1 MIKCDPS
8 RYAHLLVRT
17 EGTPLNVL
25 ETVQR
30 QLRAVDAD
38 LGVYDAQS
46 MEAVLDQA
54 VASPKL
60 NSVLLWVFAVA
71 ALILSAIGVYGVT
84 SSVVARRTREFA
96 IKMAIGAPPSTIFRT
111 VSRDGATVALV
122 GVAVGVGGSLVLAR
136 VFASLVF
143 GVVATDRA
151 TLVASAGVVFAV
163 AMLAC
168 WRPAWRATKV
178 DPMAVLRSE

>member
-1 MIKCDPS
+1 
-8 RYAHLLVRT
+8 
-17 EGTPLNVL
+17 
-25 ETVQR
+25 
-30 QLRAVDAD
+30 
-38 LGVYDAQS
+38 
-46 MEAVLDQA
+46 
-54 VASPKL
+54 
-60 NSVLLWVFAVA
+60 
-71 ALILSAIGVYGVT
+71 
-84 SSVVARRTREFA
+84 
-96 IKMAIGAPPSTIFRT
+96 MAIGAPPSTIFRT